1 MNITTLLYP
10 TFFLTQLYA
19 LTYHF
24 YQPHTGSSSPT
35 KQRLVILISITL
47 GLLSTFSPPCTNPLT
62 SYPSTTCLLLSE
74 SLFLWT
80 ALTTR
85 PRRFAVIFAQ
95 VQPQYVA
102 STGPFAYI
110 RHPTYVSYALGWLGV
125 SLSVVGAV
133 LWRLAAFVC
142 LGVLL
147 SLYADAAELEERQFL
162 DEGTEAEVRA
172 EYGAYMRRTRRW
184 LPGVN

>member
-1 MNITTLLYP
+1 MNTTTLLHP

-24 YQPHTGSSSPT
+24 HHPPTGSSSPT

-47 GLLSTFSPPCTNPLT
+47 GLLSTFSPPSPNPLT
-62 SYPSTTCLLLSE
+62 LYPSTTCLLLSE

-85 PRRFAVIFAQ
+85 PRRLAVIFAQ
-95 VQPQYVA
+95 VQPQYVTSA
-102 STGPFAYI
+102 GPFAYI
-110 RHPTYVSYALGWLGV
+110 RHPTYASYALGWLGV
-125 SLSVVGAV
+125 SLAVVGPV
-133 LWRLAAFVC
+133 LWRFAVFVC

-162 DEGTEAEVRA
+162 DAATKPEVRA
-172 EYGAYMRRTRRW
+172 EYEAYMRRTRRW
-184 LPGVN
+184 VPGVN